1 MRCRPYDILRLD
13 QTAGLLEIFYAA
25 EEKGWSIAC
34 DPADGFPALSWSGAV
49 TPVTVGGFLMPR
61 DSARPLPH
69 SASPFLFRRDTR
81 WSPSTDVEVPLP
93 ERGILLG
100 PAAMAAPSCQ
110 A

>member
-69 SASPFLFRRDTR
+69 SASPFLFRRDTK